1 MSALLA
7 AGCARSSRQGVSVVP
22 TQALATRTAETI
34 FRRYFGGHAYVKNG
48 HPVQSIVNLV
58 TGERH
63 ALEWGGVRLT
73 IDPAA
78 DPALLFRCES

>member
-1 MSALLA
+1 VIGFVKEAVRHDNAVAAAIAL
-7 AGCARSSRQGVSVVP
+7 
-22 TQALATRTAETI
+22 
-34 FRRYFGGHAYVKNG
+34 NG
-48 HPVQSIVNLV
+48 HGPRTFWFHFGELTIGPPDDRRPVRTVVNLV

-63 ALEWGGVRLT
+63 MVEWGGVRLT